1 MIFTRVDCGL
11 PPFGDNP
18 SLDGCTSDGF
28 GLRRSARA
36 VSKQWG
42 GGAGAAGASWSVAEQ
57 CSHGVAGEEQYTLN
71 PWRDPSWRPGLWLGL
86 ASFLHTATGNV
97 TNQLL
102 VSSDHGANWSHVMPP
117 GTQVC
122 NANISLFQR
131 SLILILFKTTGD
143 LPRQARD
150 KHIRPYNKMRK
161 VEAKIWFAV
170 YSPRPAGFV

>member
-18 SLDGCTSDGF
+18 SLDGCASDGF

-42 GGAGAAGASWSVAEQ
+42 GGAGAAGANWSVAEQ

-86 ASFLHTATGNV
+86 ASFLHIATGNV

-122 NANISLFQR
+122 KSNISLLFQL
-131 SLILILFKTTGD
+131 SLILFCSKQPAICQDRLGTG
-143 LPRQARD
+143 
-150 KHIRPYNKMRK
+150 ISMRN
-161 VEAKIWFAV
+161 VEATICVVLV
-170 YSPRPAGFV
+170 YSPWSAGCV